1 MCIRHLL
8 LVIFPLSLVVFY
20 NSSFSQDSSDTD
32 SIESLLRQSF
42 DASPIESLLGESI
55 DASHETT
62 QKRELIPN
70 PGNATR
76 EVVIAGMVVKDM
88 TTEQVILSIGAPM
101 TKVTISPDVELWK
114 YPEGDIAIS
123 GGKVSYAG
131 FTERKK
137 DSKSSPPVEVMNEP
151 VQKIPDTVQS
161 KPIAQYNP
169 EPPRSNSQ
177 PNPPVQTPTVK
188 EGDSY
193 IFETKDPE
201 DPKSAIMTKRTVDSV
216 GTTIKLST
224 ININNKKA
232 KSRYLTYDRD
242 WNLIST
248 RNADKGGLDYSPPLK
263 YYDFPLI
270 PGKNWDQSSLE
281 TDIKSGKTR
290 THTFTGVVEGWENVS
305 VPAGNFRAIKVS
317 LQTEVIDNDTGEI
330 ILGTDDSW
338 FVPEIGRSVKSI
350 TSGKDGQ
357 KRIIQLMSYDLAE
370 R

>member
-8 LVIFPLSLVVFY
+8 LVILPLSLVVFY

-62 QKRELIPN
+62 QK
-70 PGNATR
+70 
-76 EVVIAGMVVKDM
+76 
-88 TTEQVILSIGAPM
+88 S
-101 TKVTISPDVELWK
+101 
-114 YPEGDIAIS
+114 
-123 GGKVSYAG
+123 
-131 FTERKK
+131 
-137 DSKSSPPVEVMNEP
+137 
-151 VQKIPDTVQS
+151 
-161 KPIAQYNP
+161 
-169 EPPRSNSQ
+169 
-177 PNPPVQTPTVK
+177 VQTPTVK
-188 EGDSY
+188 AGDSY
-193 IFETKDPE
+193 IFDTRDPE
-201 DPKSAIMTKRTVDSV
+201 DPKSTIMTKRTVSSV

-224 ININNKKA
+224 INIKNKNAKA
-232 KSRYLTYDRD
+232 RHLTYDRD

-290 THTFTGVVEGWENVS
+290 THTMTGVVEGWENVS

-317 LQTEVIDNDTGEI
+317 LQTEVLDNDTGEI

-338 FVPEIGRSVKSI
+338 FVPEIGRSVKSV
-350 TSGKDGQ
+350 TTGKDGQ